1 MELLILTGL
10 SVFISLI
17 SVYALWVFYLAV
29 MNLKRVRDQ
38 NKLTKTALYL
48 GIPVLWTGVVLD
60 ALVNIFIVSVLL
72 LEFPRE
78 FLVTARFKRHNAA
91 TSGWRKKVVAWF
103 EPLLDP
109 FDPDGD
115 HI

>member
-1 MELLILTGL
+1 MDLFIIIGL
-10 SVFISLI
+10 YAAISFVT
-17 SVYALWVFYLAV
+17 VYALWIFYLAV

-48 GIPVLWTGVVLD
+48 GLPVLWTGFVLD
-60 ALVNIFIVSVLL
+60 AVVNIFVVSVML
-72 LEFPRE
+72 LEVPKE
-78 FLVTARFKRHNAA
+78 LLVTSRFKRHNASP
-91 TSGWRKKVVAWF
+91 SGWRKKVVTWF

-109 FDPDGD
+109 FDPDGN

>member
-1 MELLILTGL
+1 MKLLIVTGL
-10 SVFISLI
+10 YAAASLI
-17 SVYALWVFYLAV
+17 TVYALWIFYLAV

-48 GIPVLWTGVVLD
+48 GLPVLWTGVVLD
-60 ALVNIFIVSVLL
+60 VIVNVFIVSVLL
-72 LEFPRE
+72 LEFPKE
-78 FLVTARFKRHNAA
+78 LLVTSRFKRHNAA
-91 TSGWRKKVVAWF
+91 TSGWRKKIVAWF

-109 FDPDGD
+109 FDPDGN

>member
-1 MELLILTGL
+1 MEFISAVGL
-10 SVFISLI
+10 YTAISLI
-17 SVYALWVFYLAV
+17 ATYALWVFYLAV

-60 ALVNIFIVSVLL
+60 AFVNIFIVSVILW
-72 LEFPRE
+72 EFPKE
-78 FLVTARFKRHNAA
+78 LLVTARFKRHNAA
-91 TSGWRKKVVAWF
+91 PSGWRKKIVAWF

-109 FDPDGD
+109 FDPDGN